1 MSCNFVDSKCIL
13 PGNSFACK
21 KCTSCGKTISL
32 PAKLAATNWP
42 TLIATTKNQCGQNAA
57 QPKPIATPQAP
68 AAPVTQPTAAV
79 MQPTAPQPTPTEPPA
94 AVGPD
99 PFAPPKLPFDGAGT
113 YLKKYLGRIGI
124 TATPTCSC
132 NAKAQHMDIM
142 GVKWCEE
149 NVDLIVSWL
158 KEQATNRNLPFVE
171 LPARLLVK
179 HAISS
184 AKKAEKAYLKTLNL
198 EENLPR

>member
-13 PGNSFACK
+13 PGTSSVCK
-21 KCTSCGKTISL
+21 KCTNCGKLISL
-32 PAKLAATNWP
+32 PAKLAATNWA
-42 TLIATTKNQCGQNAA
+42 TLIAATKNQCNQNQEKPKPVVQPAA
-57 QPKPIATPQAP
+57 QPTAQVVTQAPPPSAPMPQMAAP
-68 AAPVTQPTAAV
+68 AATVE
-79 MQPTAPQPTPTEPPA
+79 M
-94 AVGPD
+94 GPD

-113 YLKKYLGRIGI
+113 YLKKYLSRIGI

-132 NAKAQHMDIM
+132 NAKAQHMDVM
-142 GVKWCEE
+142 GVKWCED

-158 KEQATNRNLPFVE
+158 KEEATNRNLPFVD
-171 LPARLLVK
+171 LPARMLVK